1 MLPLHKEINCI
12 LWQNGYSCSYF
23 TAKMAEQKKGQIT
36 RKIGITDNAACRSV
50 YDPATKIVY
59 STYLA
64 QDNSGQ
70 ARDDFYRHIENL
82 VHFAGQYPV
91 RGILADLRQFSGQVL
106 HALEYLEKEVIP
118 VMKARGLTC
127 EAFLSS
133 HDSRLRQLCLQL
145 TAMQNRQGVEAKL
158 FYLHADAA
166 AWVAATVNNHY
177 SPVVGAEPAGEGG
190 SGQKL

>member
-1 MLPLHKEINCI
+1 MH
-12 LWQNGYSCSYF
+12 
-23 TAKMAEQKKGQIT
+23 
-36 RKIGITDNAACRSV
+36 ITDNAACKSV

-82 VHFAGQYPV
+82 IRFAGQHPV

-106 HALEYLEKEVIP
+106 HALEYLDTEVMP
-118 VMKARGLTC
+118 VMKEKGLRC
-127 EAFLSS
+127 EAFVSS

-145 TAMQNRQGVEAKL
+145 ITMQNRHGVEAKL
-158 FYLHADAA
+158 FYQYADAA

-177 SPVVGAEPAGEGG
+177 SAVLGAEPAGEGA